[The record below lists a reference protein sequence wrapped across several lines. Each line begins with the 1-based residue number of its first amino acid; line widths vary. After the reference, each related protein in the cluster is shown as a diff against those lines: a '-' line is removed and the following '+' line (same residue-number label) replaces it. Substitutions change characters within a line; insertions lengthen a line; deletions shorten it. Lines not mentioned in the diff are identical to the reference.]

1 MVYIV
6 PYIVPKTE
14 SSKKLID
21 KSFVGSFF
29 DRVGGVFCGSPYGVF
44 CGSLMAHFAVVLWRV
59 LR

>member
-14 SSKKLID
+14 SSKKLIYIRRIGII
-21 KSFVGSFF
+21 FA
-29 DRVGGVFCGSPYGVF
+29 RLGGVFCGSPYGVF